1 MTALS
6 DENYYPGFLNNPGKG
21 QSPANPLAPVFM
33 QSLGIVDDLS
43 VYGNVFSG
51 GTINS
56 DVGFTI
62 GLENFFGKDGFQ
74 AGQPGLFKEDIY
86 LEKDIIIAGS
96 IIMGGQRFTPKVIN
110 TISGPHLVLA
120 AY

>member
-1 MTALS
+1 MP
-6 DENYYPGFLNNPGKG
+6 DVDYDPGFPNYPGKG
-21 QSPANPLAPVFM
+21 QSPTNPLAPMFID
-33 QSLGIVDDLS
+33 SLGVVKDLS
-43 VYGNVFSG
+43 VYKNIFSG
-51 GTINS
+51 GTINA
-56 DVGFTI
+56 DVGFTL
-62 GLENFFGKDGFQ
+62 GLDNFFGKSGFQ